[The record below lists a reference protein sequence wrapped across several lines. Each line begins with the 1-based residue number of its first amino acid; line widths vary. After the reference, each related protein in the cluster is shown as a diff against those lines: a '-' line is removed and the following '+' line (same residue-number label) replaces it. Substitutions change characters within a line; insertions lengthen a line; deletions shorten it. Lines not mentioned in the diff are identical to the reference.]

1 MRCRDL
7 LLLAPLLVAGCGDD
21 AAGPAATAET
31 ARLAA
36 VDAAHLCQVQGTT
49 FRTEAEIGTTLE
61 ELLAAEGLE
70 FQDWRAWRDSLPDA
84 PERAA
89 QLAEAT
95 SRGC

>member
-7 LLLAPLLVAGCGDD
+7 ALLAPLLLAGCGGG
-21 AAGPAATAET
+21 ASGFAATAET

-36 VDAAHLCQVQGTT
+36 VDAAHLCQVQRTSY
-49 FRTEAEIGTTLE
+49 RTEAEIGDGLR
-61 ELLAAEGLE
+61 ELLAAEALE
-70 FQDWRAWRDSLPDA
+70 YQDWRAWRDSLPEA
-84 PERAA
+84 PERAT